1 MKKINRFVCVNLLL
15 AMALTGTAFG
25 SGAGPDDGKR
35 TVKSV
40 REEYPLLTQENT
52 LADLLEH
59 PAFKGFGHHL
69 LTRDGDVAHKNIQLN
84 AVRSLLPY
92 HDHVDPD
99 TVVGAL
105 NRMIEDAREGKKIF
119 YDFYTEQQ
127 RQKDPTK
134 NSTGLFFFRGKLGAP
149 FAVICPG
156 GGFSYVG
163 SFHEGFPYAAEL
175 SKAGFNAFV
184 LRYRVGDGGLS
195 AAEDLAAAISFVFAQ
210 ADSLGVARE
219 NYSLWGSSAGAR
231 MVAALGSGGVA
242 AFGGDN
248 LPKPSAVVMAYTG
261 HSAFTKN
268 DPPTFVTV
276 GENDRIVSV
285 PVVEKRIDGMRRLG
299 IDVEYRKYKNIG
311 HGFGLGTGTEAE
323 GWIDNAIQFW
333 GKYLKD

>member
-195 AAEDLAAAISFVFAQ
+195 ATEDLAAAISFIFAQ

-231 MVAALGSGGVA
+231 MVASVGSGGVV

-248 LPKPSAVVMAYTG
+248 LPKPSVVVMAYTG